1 MSNSEINCLKMLP
14 GPAQPLT
21 AQPRSIDI
29 KADTTAVATL
39 KVSFYCFHLIS
50 CLMYTSGCG
59 PII

>member
-1 MSNSEINCLKMLP
+1 MLP
-14 GPAQPLT
+14 GHAQPLT

-39 KVSFYCFHLIS
+39 KVSFYCFTFHLIS